1 MTTYLQHTKKAKM
14 THSKLKTF
22 LAYLEPEKYDRLK
35 NFALENKVPMTRIV
49 REAIGARLSSGD
61 LYTAGF
67 DEGIQRAI
75 DSVNKNKA
83 AQMRFPNG
91 ESVADL
97 IIKELN
103 NEIIAKP

>member
-1 MTTYLQHTKKAKM
+1 M

-35 NFALENKVPMTRIV
+35 EFALQNNMPMTRVV

-67 DEGIQRAI
+67 NEGIAKAI
-75 DSVNKNKA
+75 ESVNKNKA

-97 IIKELN
+97 INKELN